1 MCVSETAECECV
13 VCVYVSV
20 CYLQQYIVVFW
31 QLLAVC
37 FQQVCRGFQ
46 GFEVLLCAQLAVSD
60 GHQVTHDSHQFTIIP
75 VGYGLRQP
83 ELRVPDK

>member
-1 MCVSETAECECV
+1 MCVLVKQPNVNVLC
-13 VCVYVSV
+13 CVYVSV

-60 GHQVTHDSHQFTIIP
+60 GHQVTHDFH
-75 VGYGLRQP
+75 
-83 ELRVPDK
+83 